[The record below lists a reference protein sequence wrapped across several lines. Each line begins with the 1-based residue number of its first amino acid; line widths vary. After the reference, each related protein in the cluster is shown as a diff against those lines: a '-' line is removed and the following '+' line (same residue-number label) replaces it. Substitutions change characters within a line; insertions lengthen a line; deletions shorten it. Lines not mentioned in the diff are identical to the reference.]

1 MSQETPGAAPR
12 AAMPIPPRRRAPGK
26 PDQRLVIIHRAVM
39 TQGAAYNP
47 VALGE
52 ETGLPVDAI
61 RRFAAQIV
69 VERDMVD
76 LGMIDHEDAIRMGSE
91 ALAASLRI
99 VGKAHGGAKGR
110 IVAVDEMTPA
120 PRRTA
125 RPLRPVDLIGLR
137 RMEMRATQDK
147 RPVAAA
153 RTPCPRCG
161 SLPGLQGGCR
171 HQRLMTPDE
180 TTEQGLPHA

>member
-1 MSQETPGAAPR
+1 MQKDTNGAAPR

-26 PDQRLVIIHRAVM
+26 PDQRLVIINRAVM
-39 TQGAAYNP
+39 AQGAAYNP
-47 VALGE
+47 VALAE

-69 VERDMVD
+69 VDRDMVD
-76 LGMIDHEDAIRMGSE
+76 LGMIEPEDAIRMGSE

-99 VGKAHGGAKGR
+99 VAKAHDGIKGR
-110 IVAVDEMTPA
+110 IIAVDEMAA
-120 PRRTA
+120 PKRRS
-125 RPLRPVDLIGLR
+125 LRAVDLMGLR
-137 RMEMRATQDK
+137 RMEQRAASQDR
-147 RPVAAA
+147 RPVVAP

-180 TTEQGLPHA
+180 GHTHA